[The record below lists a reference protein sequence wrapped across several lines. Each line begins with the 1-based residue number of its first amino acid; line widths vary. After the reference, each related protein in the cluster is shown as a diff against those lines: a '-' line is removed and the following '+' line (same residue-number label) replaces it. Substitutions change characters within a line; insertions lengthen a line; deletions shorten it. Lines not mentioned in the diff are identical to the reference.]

1 MNKQN
6 RNRIIDTENVLIVAR
21 WEGVWGMGEKVERI
35 KKYNWWLQNSN
46 GDINYSMGN
55 IINIS
60 LITMY
65 GVIWV

>member
-46 GDINYSMGN
+46 GDIKYSMGN

-65 GVIWV
+65 VVRWV